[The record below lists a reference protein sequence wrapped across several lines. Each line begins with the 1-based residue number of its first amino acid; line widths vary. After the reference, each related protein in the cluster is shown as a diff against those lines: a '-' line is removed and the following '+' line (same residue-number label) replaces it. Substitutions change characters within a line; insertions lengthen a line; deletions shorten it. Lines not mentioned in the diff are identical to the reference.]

1 MWSVTPGIAIFILIS
16 IATVSLLISL
26 WFEPKNYSS
35 SRVSIF
41 VTTVSSLAIFLTFIF
56 YYSVVDLQQQQR
68 KQAVIEETTRIT
80 HSVQRTFSENISKYA
95 NIVPGFISELL
106 PLSDLRTPPDQDH
119 PEDDIITYVLS
130 YQIFSVWQDIV
141 LTNEFI
147 SIDYAALVAHA
158 LQRAKSKTL
167 KEQWAKMKVDFGQ
180 DARLFGDTVFE
191 KAETIT
197 TLTPDAFLKAANEL
211 LDIRDFRSII
221 GRHRKKSIFK
231 W

>member
-26 WFEPKNYSS
+26 WFEPTNYSS
-35 SRVSIF
+35 SRVSVF

-80 HSVQRTFSENISKYA
+80 HSIQKTFSDNISKYA
-95 NIVPGFISELL
+95 NVVPGFISQLL
-106 PLSDLRTPPDQDH
+106 PLSNIETPPDNDK

-147 SIDYAALVAHA
+147 SIDYVALIAHA
-158 LQRAKSKTL
+158 LQRAKSNIL
-167 KEQWAKMKVDFGQ
+167 KEQWQKMKVDFGR
-180 DARLFGDTVFE
+180 DARLFGDTVFK

-197 TLTPDAFLKAANEL
+197 DMTPEAFLKAANDL
-211 LDIRDFRSII
+211 MDIREFRSII
-221 GRHRKKSIFK
+221 GRHRKNSIFK

>member
-80 HSVQRTFSENISKYA
+80 HSVQRTFSDNISKYA

-106 PLSDLRTPPDQDH
+106 PLSDLGAPPDQDN

-167 KEQWAKMKVDFGQ
+167 REQWAKMKVDFGQ

-211 LDIRDFRSII
+211 LDIREFRAII
-221 GRHRKKSIFK
+221 GRRRKKSIFR